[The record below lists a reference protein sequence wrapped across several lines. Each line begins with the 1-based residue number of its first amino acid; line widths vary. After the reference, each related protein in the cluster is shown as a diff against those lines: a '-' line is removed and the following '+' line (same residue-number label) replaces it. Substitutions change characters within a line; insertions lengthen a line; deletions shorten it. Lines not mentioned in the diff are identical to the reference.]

1 MFIVATSR
9 NLAGNQSPPT
19 DPCHR
24 DNAVLEQL
32 ALRLEHRPCELGQ
45 LVEKRDTAMPECA
58 GMSPERS
65 QPVVGAVRC
74 QAPLCCRNALLRRP
88 ENGLA
93 FLEVVGSRFPVAHV
107 GVCVAVQRVV
117 TGPRLE
123 QVIAGSTVE

>member
-24 DNAVLEQL
+24 DDAVLEQL

-74 QAPLCCRNALLRRP
+74 LSTVNDPAESAAHANVSYRNRGLRRLATRAVP
-88 ENGLA
+88 GLRPTA
-93 FLEVVGSRFPVAHV
+93 EPSPLMLP
-107 GVCVAVQRVV
+107 
-117 TGPRLE
+117 
-123 QVIAGSTVE
+123 